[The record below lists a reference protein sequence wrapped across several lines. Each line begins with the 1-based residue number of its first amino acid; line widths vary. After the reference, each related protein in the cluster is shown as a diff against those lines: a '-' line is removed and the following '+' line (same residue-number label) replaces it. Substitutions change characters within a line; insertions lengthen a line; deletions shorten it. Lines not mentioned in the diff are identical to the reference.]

1 MAELKEFKCPA
12 CGGALEFDSKVQKMK
27 CPYCD
32 TEFEVE
38 AVRSY
43 EEEVSSEKDE
53 DISWDTS
60 GGTRWHESETEG
72 MKVYTCES
80 CGGEIVGDGNTGST
94 SCPYC
99 GNPVLVAKN
108 FSGDLRPDYVIPFKL
123 GKKAAKNAYLKHI
136 QKKPLLPGVFK
147 EENHIE
153 EIKGIYVPF
162 WLFDAEA
169 QAKVRYRA
177 TRTRMWSDSEYN
189 YTKTSVYSVRREGEI
204 GFENVPADGSS
215 KMPDDL
221 MEAIEP
227 FYFKD
232 AADFNTAYLAG
243 YFADKYDVEASS
255 CEERANERIRQSTED
270 AFRDTVKGY
279 SSVIPEHTGISL
291 SKGELKYALYPVWI
305 LNTVWKG
312 KKYTFAMNG
321 QTGKLTGDLPVDR
334 KAFWKWFA
342 GITVAAG
349 AFIYGIASAVN
360 VLGAEI
366 PDERQLPRFVDGA
379 DLVTEEESWTLEE
392 KLDELSEK
400 YQCDIAIVTTEDTG
414 EKNVTAYADDFY
426 DYNGYGMGE
435 GNDGILLLVD
445 MGDREWAMSTSGFGI
460 GAFTDSGQEYISDK
474 FRPYLTKGD
483 YMEAFTVYADLCGEF
498 LEQAKNGE
506 PYREGNLPREPL
518 SVWWIFG
525 SLAGGALA
533 AFIITGFMKMQM
545 KGARKQKNAG
555 EYIKPG
561 SLKLTGSSDIY
572 LYSNVTRTPKPKE
585 SDFSDGGGSS
595 THTSSSGS
603 THGGSSGSF

>member
-38 AVRSY
+38 SVRTY
-43 EEEVSSEKDE
+43 EEEISSEKGD
-53 DISWDTS
+53 DINWDTS
-60 GGTRWHESETEG
+60 GGTQWQEGETEG

-80 CGGEIVGDGNTGST
+80 CGGEIVGDANTGVT

-99 GNPVLVAKN
+99 GNPVLVTKN

-136 QKKPLLPGVFK
+136 QKKPLLPKVFK
-147 EENHIE
+147 DENHIE

-162 WLFDAEA
+162 WLFDADA
-169 QAKVRYRA
+169 QANVRYRA
-177 TRTRMWSDSEYN
+177 TRTRMWSDSNYN

-221 MEAIEP
+221 MESIEP

-232 AADFNTAYLAG
+232 AKDFNTAYLAG
-243 YFADKYDVEASS
+243 YFADKYDVDASS
-255 CEERANERIRQSTED
+255 CEERANERIRESTED

-279 SSVIPEHTGISL
+279 GSVTPEHTGISL
-291 SKGELKYALYPVWI
+291 SHGKLKYALYPVWI

-312 KKYTFAMNG
+312 EKYTFAMNG

-334 KAFWKWFA
+334 KVFWKWFT
-342 GITVAAG
+342 GITMAAG
-349 AFIYGIASAVN
+349 AVIYSIAAAVN
-360 VLGAEI
+360 AFGAGI
-366 PDERQLPRFVDGA
+366 PAERQLPRLVDEA
-379 DLVTEEESWTLEE
+379 ELLTEEESRSLEE
-392 KLDELSEK
+392 RLDELSEK
-400 YQCDIAIVTTEDTG
+400 YQCDIAIVTTEDTEG
-414 EKNVTAYADDFY
+414 KSAAAYADDFY

-435 GNDGILLLVD
+435 GDDGILLLVD
-445 MGDREWAMSTSGFGI
+445 MGDREWAMSTYGFGI
-460 GAFTDSGQEYISDK
+460 TAFTDRGQKYLSDK
-474 FRPYLTKGD
+474 FLPYLTDGD
-483 YMEAFTVYADLCGEF
+483 YMEAFTVYADLCGDF
-498 LEQAKNGE
+498 LKQAKNGE
-506 PYREGNLPREPL
+506 PFGEGNLPREPL

-525 SLAGGALA
+525 SLAGGTLV
-533 AFIITGFMKMQM
+533 AFIITGFMEMQM
-545 KGARKQKNAG
+545 KSARKQKNAG
-555 EYIKPG
+555 AYIKKG

-572 LYSNVTRTPKPKE
+572 LYSHVTRTPKPKDND
-585 SDFSDGGGSS
+585 SSGGGSS
-595 THTSSSGS
+595 VHTSSSGRS
-603 THGGSSGSF
+603 HGGSSGSF